1 MSRPLSPSLFSGIL
15 KHLVLI
21 YKMSPRRQPLFR
33 HTRLG
38 YVADPPPLG
47 RLGKS
52 SLVAMGVECE
62 PVDATQGCSQ
72 TAAHFSPYKVP
83 RAVVTPWLPVQLASL
98 HPTRHAASFSS
109 RSDHPYPP
117 GRVPTLYLSYQKYI
131 SRQEPLWVT
140 QAKKGAGGYN
150 PADSFQ
156 SQSPSSY
163 NWWAKIKPSISPSI
177 VFCCGQALFRYLNKG
192 SREKRN

>member
-1 MSRPLSPSLFSGIL
+1 
-15 KHLVLI
+15 
-21 YKMSPRRQPLFR
+21 MSPRQQPLFR

-62 PVDATQGCSQ
+62 PVAATQGCSQ
-72 TAAHFSPYKVP
+72 TAAHFSTYKVP
-83 RAVVTPWLPVQLASL
+83 RAAVTPRLPVQLASL
-98 HPTRHAASFSS
+98 HPTRHTASFSS

-117 GRVPTLYLSYQKYI
+117 GRVPTLDPSYQKYI
-131 SRQEPLWVT
+131 SRQEPLRVT
-140 QAKKGAGGYN
+140 QAEKGAGGYN

-163 NWWAKIKPSISPSI
+163 HWWAEIKPSISAINWVLLWLSL
-177 VFCCGQALFRYLNKG
+177 VLSSQQG
-192 SREKRN
+192 SREKKKN